1 MQRFRPAHRW
11 AAVLL
16 TAFALLTP
24 TFALTGDI
32 TESVVV
38 GAPAPDDMI
47 WG

>member
-1 MQRFRPAHRW
+1 LLRFHSARW

-24 TFALTGDI
+24 AFDAYGD
-32 TESVVV
+32 TAESVVV
-38 GAPAPDDMI
+38 GAPAPSDMI

>member
-1 MQRFRPAHRW
+1 MLRFRPARW

-24 TFALTGDI
+24 AVAMSGDT

-38 GAPAPDDMI
+38 GGPAPDDMI

>member
-1 MQRFRPAHRW
+1 MLRFHPTRW
-11 AAVLL
+11 AAILL

-24 TFALTGDI
+24 AFEVSGNTTD
-32 TESVVV
+32 SVVA